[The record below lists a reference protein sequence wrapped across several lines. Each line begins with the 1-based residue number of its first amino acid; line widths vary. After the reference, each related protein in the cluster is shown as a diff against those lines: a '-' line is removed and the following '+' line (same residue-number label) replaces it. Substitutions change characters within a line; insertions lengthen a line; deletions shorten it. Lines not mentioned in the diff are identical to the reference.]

1 MRRAPEATQ
10 GGAAILTAMLTVVLV
25 ASLASATLWQQWRGV
40 EVEAAERSRT
50 QSAWVLVGALD
61 WARLILR
68 EDGRKGGA
76 DHLAEPWAVPLA
88 QARLS
93 TFLAADRSDALAA
106 EEMQA
111 AFLSGQIVDLQSRLN
126 VTNLVVNGQA
136 DTAGQLAFERLFR
149 TLNLPEAELQTM
161 TLLLAQAQAA
171 RPSSAIGRA
180 QRANGAT
187 AASAVNDGNATLWPQ
202 TLDQL
207 AWVGLSAPTLARL
220 RPFITLLPA
229 RTPVNL
235 NTAPAEVIFAS
246 VAGLDLADANRLVQ
260 ARTNRHF
267 ATLAEA
273 SEALGKAA
281 AVLSDNLHSVNS
293 RFFEVQGT
301 LRMDQVEVQ
310 EQSVV
315 QRDGLDVK
323 TLWRQRGVA
332 PAKAPLQ

>member
-281 AVLSDNLHSVNS
+281 AVLSDSLHSVNS